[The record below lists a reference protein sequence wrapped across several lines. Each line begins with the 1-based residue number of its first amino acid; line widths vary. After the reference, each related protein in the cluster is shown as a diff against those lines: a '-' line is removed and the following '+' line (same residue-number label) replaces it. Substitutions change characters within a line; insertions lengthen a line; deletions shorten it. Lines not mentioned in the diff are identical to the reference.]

1 MKKEIPLYLF
11 ICRKIEDD
19 IYNGKLKLGDTLPS
33 EPKISKQM
41 GASRNSVRK
50 ALRLLQDNN
59 LIFCSHGKNAQ
70 VIFDSRLPEH
80 RAAYEKRFENRRH
93 GISDTYRILSILL
106 PSIITYGASKCS
118 REDYMTLYE
127 MTDRLDSSNP
137 IEMFAFHCRFIRN
150 ILRRTENP
158 FIIELFEQIC
168 DFVRIDS
175 IHSSITGHTLYED
188 LSAEAIKGRYKELLD
203 YATKQNFKHFHHSL
217 LQGLNEISQRFDAAY
232 MVNAPEAPSEAESFN
247 WFIDNAP
254 TPLYLRIASD
264 IMWESEKSGNVA
276 GDFLPSESELRSVYG
291 VSPVTVRKAL
301 SILNSLGLTRTFNG
315 KGTQIVFERSH
326 SPEVLGQLDEYLS
339 SLQILRYSCKAIAFD
354 AFKSMSE
361 TDKKHILELLES
373 KRYSR
378 GITTALTDILISSI
392 ESPAMQN
399 IYEHLKI
406 KLAYGVILK
415 TFVRNDDY
423 DRVDRLLYGDM
434 DKLAKAVANNDTA
447 LLGKIIENT
456 YKQTYEYSEKKLK
469 LLYSEQTEEIK
480 EKTL

>member
-11 ICRKIEDD
+11 ICKKIEDD
-19 IYNGKLKLGDTLPS
+19 IYNGKLTLGDTLPS

-80 RAAYEKRFENRRH
+80 RAAYEKRFEKRRH
-93 GISDTYRILSILL
+93 GISDTYRMLSILL
-106 PSIITYGASKCS
+106 PSIITYGVSKCS
-118 REDYMTLYE
+118 QEDCKKLYE
-127 MTDRLDSSNP
+127 MTNGLDSTDP
-137 IEMFAFHCRFIRN
+137 IEMFAFHARFIRY
-150 ILRRTENP
+150 ILRRTDNP

-175 IHSSITGHTLYED
+175 IHSKITGHTLHKD
-188 LSAEAIKGRYKELLD
+188 LSNETIQHWYKDLLD
-203 YATKQNFKHFHHSL
+203 YAAKQNFKHFHHLL
-217 LQGLNEISQRFDAAY
+217 LQGLGEISQRFDAAY
-232 MVNAPEAPSEAESFN
+232 MVNATVAPSDAESFN

-264 IMWESEKSGNVA
+264 IMWESEKNGNVA
-276 GDFLPSESELRSVYG
+276 GDFLPSESELRRIYG

-301 SILNSLGLTRTFNG
+301 SILSSLGLTRTFNG
-315 KGTQIVFERSH
+315 KGTQIVFERFH
-326 SPEVLGQLDEYLS
+326 SPEVLEQLSEYLS
-339 SLQILRYSCKAIAFD
+339 SLQILRFSCKSIAFD
-354 AFKSMSE
+354 AFKSM
-361 TDKKHILELLES
+361 TDQDRDHILELLQG

-378 GITTALTDILISSI
+378 GVVTTLTDILISSI
-392 ESPAMQN
+392 QSPALQN

-406 KLAYGVILK
+406 KMAYGVILK
-415 TFVRNDDY
+415 SFVDNDDY
-423 DRVDRLLYGDM
+423 ERVDRLLYRDM
-434 DKLAKAVANNDTA
+434 DKLEKAIINNDSA
-447 LLGKIIENT
+447 LFGKIIENT
-456 YKQTYEYSEKKLK
+456 YEQTYDYSEKKLAV
-469 LLYSEQTEEIK
+469 LSSEETEEIK

>member
-11 ICRKIEDD
+11 ICKKIEDD
-19 IYNGKLKLGDTLPS
+19 IYNGKLKLGDPLPS

-50 ALRLLQDNN
+50 ALRLLQENN

-80 RAAYEKRFENRRH
+80 RGAYEKRFENRRH
-93 GISDTYRILSILL
+93 GISDIYRMLSILL
-106 PSIITYGASKCS
+106 PSITTYGVSRCS
-118 REDYMTLYE
+118 REDYRTLYE
-127 MTDRLDSSNP
+127 MAENLDSANP
-137 IEMFAFHCRFIRN
+137 IEMFAFHCRFVRN
-150 ILRRTENP
+150 ILRRTDNP
-158 FIIELFEQIC
+158 FVIELFEQLC

-175 IHSSITGHTLYED
+175 IHSSFTGHTLHEG
-188 LSAEAIKGRYKELLD
+188 LSEKDIKGWYKELLD
-203 YATKQNFKHFHHSL
+203 YAAKQNFKHFHHLL
-217 LQGLNEISQRFDAAY
+217 LQGLNEISKRFDAVHIA
-232 MVNAPEAPSEAESFN
+232 NAPAPAEAEHFN

-276 GDFLPSESELRSVYG
+276 GDFLPSESELRRTYS

-315 KGTQIVFERSH
+315 KGTQIVFERPH
-326 SPEVLGQLDEYLS
+326 SQEVLGQLDEYLS

-354 AFKSMSE
+354 AFKSMTE
-361 TDKKHILELLES
+361 EDKKYILNFLES
-373 KRYSR
+373 RRYSR
-378 GITTALTDILISSI
+378 GVTTVLTDTLITSI
-392 ESPAMQN
+392 QSPAMQN

-415 TFVRNDDY
+415 TFVSNDDY

-434 DKLAKAVANNDTA
+434 DKLAKAVTNNDTA

-456 YKQTYEYSEKKLK
+456 YRHTYEYSENKLK
-469 LLYSEQTEEIK
+469 LLYSEQPDEIK
-480 EKTL
+480 EKTS